1 MRDRPK
7 EWLDRWLQFVG
18 QGSDRDSQRVV
29 PVAVVQDGRATSS
42 RGAGPYQAFSV
53 VAGNPAA
60 GNHWMYTLTPANA
73 SKPLTVRICWLK
85 ARLETVTSNVGVRI
99 GVATAKAATNVVFPI
114 GDANALLGGTW
125 TVDEITN
132 ANLPLT
138 LFNLFTTV
146 TLGPAELAPMLGY
159 PEYWLEAIIPP
170 GQVLEIVDATQDDAF
185 SLALGHYSLP
195 IV

>member
-1 MRDRPK
+1 MRVRPQ

-18 QGSDRDSQRVV
+18 YDPRGREMV
-29 PVAVVQDGRATSS
+29 PVAIWQDGRGISS
-42 RGAGPYQAFSV
+42 REAAPYQTFSV
-53 VAGNPAA
+53 SAGNPGA
-60 GNHWMYTLTPANA
+60 GNHWCYTLTPANA

-85 ARLETVTSNVGVRI
+85 ARLETVTANVGVRI
-99 GVATAKAATNVVFPI
+99 GTATAKAATNAVFPI
-114 GDANALLGGTW
+114 GDSNAQLGGTW

-132 ANLPLT
+132 ANLPLI

-146 TLGPAELAPMLGY
+146 TLGPADFAPMLGY
-159 PEYWLEAIIPP
+159 PNYWLEAVIPQ
-170 GQVLEIVDATQDDAF
+170 GQVLEIINATQDDAF